1 MNDPN
6 QLSLNCERKISSRQ
20 VSKRRIKAV
29 LFSTIFTK
37 DGFCQI
43 MTDRDCHGISD
54 TGMNPQELAGY
65 LDELIFSSTGKHID
79 SLQLAILKG
88 VLNGQKYADIAKEY
102 NCSTGHAKDEAY
114 KLWQL
119 LSDTLGEDINKSN
132 FRATIE
138 RIIAK
143 NSQFVGNIK
152 IEKLNL
158 CSGSFRDIENN
169 NELIPDDKVFI
180 DSIQKKTKR
189 DTIPRLVKLGLTLE
203 QIAEA
208 LDLPILEVRKIV
220 DSQK

>member
-1 MNDPN
+1 
-6 QLSLNCERKISSRQ
+6 
-20 VSKRRIKAV
+20 
-29 LFSTIFTK
+29 
-37 DGFCQI
+37 

>member
-43 MTDRDCHGISD
+43 MTGRDCHGISD

-189 DTIPRLVKLGLTLE
+189 DTIPRLVKLGLTSE

-208 LDLPILEVRKIV
+208 LDLPILEVRKIR

>member
-43 MTDRDCHGISD
+43 MTGRDCHGISD

-180 DSIQKKTKR
+180 NSIQKKTKR

>member
-43 MTDRDCHGISD
+43 MTGRDCHGISD
-54 TGMNPQELAGY
+54 TGMNSQELAGY

-189 DTIPRLVKLGLTLE
+189 DTIPRLVKLGLTSE

-208 LDLPILEVRKIV
+208 LDLPILEVRKIR